1 VTIDR
6 LLNMKTIER
15 LFGATVAA
23 TVLATSGYS
32 QAIAPAPT
40 SLPPCLILNS
50 STYLYGSSSELILYR
65 ADQTFDVISSVATS
79 ETTTPSGNIK
89 TTYPPV
95 SGTYTYTVDPQNP
108 SHATIVS
115 NDGAVSPF
123 SQQFYFFSPLSATP
137 YLGLPTLGTSAWSQI
152 YPEQTTNG
160 GANVSNR
167 CQLTAGGIA
176 ISGFVVQSNGPRWVL
191 IRAVGASLANFGVSS
206 TVSAPSFTL
215 RDSTQ
220 AVVGASSVWS
230 SDPNLKPGYSTIFSI
245 VGAFPLN
252 SGSDEGV
259 LLVPL
264 NPGAY
269 TAVFSA
275 GSAGTILCEVYILP
289 Y

>member
-1 VTIDR
+1 
-6 LLNMKTIER
+6 MKTIGR
-15 LFGATVAA
+15 IICAA
-23 TVLATSGYS
+23 AAAAALAAHGYS
-32 QAIAPAPT
+32 QTTAPAPT
-40 SLPPCLILNS
+40 SLPPCLILYS
-50 STYLYGSSSELILYR
+50 STSLYSSSSELVLYR
-65 ADQTFDVISSVATS
+65 TDQTFDVISSVSTAN
-79 ETTTPSGNIK
+79 TTTPSGNIN

-95 SGTYTYTVDPQNP
+95 SGTYTYTVDLQNP

-115 NDGAVSPF
+115 SDGVDPPY
-123 SQQFYFFSPLSATP
+123 SQQFFFFSPLRAIP

-152 YPEQTTNG
+152 YPGQTTNG

-167 CQLTAGGIA
+167 CQLTTGGFA
-176 ISGFVVQSNGPRWVL
+176 ISGFVVQSGGPRWVL

-215 RDSTQ
+215 HDSTQ
-220 AVVGASSVWS
+220 AVVGTSSVWA
-230 SDPNLKPGYSTIFSI
+230 SDPNLTAGYSTIFSI

-252 SGSDEGV
+252 RGSDEGV

-275 GSAGTILCEVYILP
+275 GSAGTILCEIYILP